1 MGLGVGADQ
10 LAQHSCA
17 ADRTHIDSVVEH
29 LDNVRMG
36 EEFLEVGRT
45 LRLRTHEGDASFVVA
60 DLDQAEIVP
69 IEPQTVHFAV
79 NGDQRFREV
88 GLKMRIRKV
97 REDFVVRHVVPPRG
111 CHVPTIADL
120 AKNAT

>member
-1 MGLGVGADQ
+1 
-10 LAQHSCA
+10 
-17 ADRTHIDSVVEH
+17 
-29 LDNVRMG
+29 MG

-45 LRLRTHEGDASFVVA
+45 LRLRTHEGDSPFVVT

-111 CHVPTIADL
+111 CRVPTVADL